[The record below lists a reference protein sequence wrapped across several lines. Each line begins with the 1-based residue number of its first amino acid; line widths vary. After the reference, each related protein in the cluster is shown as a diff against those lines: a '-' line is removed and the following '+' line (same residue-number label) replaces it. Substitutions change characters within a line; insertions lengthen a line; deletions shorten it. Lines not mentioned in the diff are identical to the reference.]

1 MKLIPQ
7 AWLGPTRSPL
17 RYCVA
22 TGLMLCSGWSAM
34 AAPLQSSGSTPA
46 VALTP
51 TTPAAGLMPAT
62 KFAPAAST
70 KANGTPNIRAPKS
83 NADKD
88 APKPTDLTPE
98 LRAQLEETL
107 LQGESTTFE
116 SLLASVQV
124 QFGEA
129 SLLLA
134 ALDRIIEEETT
145 AAEQAA
151 RKLDPDAKRLDVI
164 FGPRCQ
170 AAWWVAGN
178 VHRRTGN
185 FREAIELFEEL
196 IDSNNSTAAR
206 FERAS
211 LLDARGKEA
220 NARRAYDKLL
230 DDLLEQTPDSPLI
243 DKVRLRLA
251 FFSKESGDKLGEDLV
266 AFAADRDDAMK
277 RRAAIVLGLQG
288 VPAKALELYVV
299 DHSMK
304 GKGADTSRFR
314 QEARLAEWAIQ
325 ADNATEA
332 QAHAWEAAIAA
343 KLGRDRHYAMT
354 LLVESYRLDKN
365 ITRLIERFAAAS
377 DAGELTHEARSV
389 WVELLREEGRIDEA
403 IALFEDAGNT
413 DETLIGKTADLAEET
428 QRKLIEIYREDDRT
442 DEMIAAYEQRIAAEP
457 DRLTWREGLSRFYLE
472 RGQPAKAEAVW
483 SSFIAGED
491 TGTGVFDEETL
502 LLGFSIL
509 SNLGLDDLAIT
520 AANRAIE
527 ARKGH
532 LSACLHLFALHQERG
547 RLDLA
552 EAALEQLESLAEE
565 GEPARLDLAEAWER
579 LGRLDRA
586 VEVLEGVV
594 AFRGAAE
601 SGEDLAMHL
610 AWLYSEVGDE
620 EKALVAW
627 RELWTRVNALARR
640 RYVEDRLMTVASRL
654 GTLADIAID
663 LEQSLLDG
671 TATERET
678 GLLVRLYS
686 KVGDP
691 VSASEIIDEFLRTS
705 GGDQVDALQEKA
717 RVYLSC
723 TDFYHY
729 ERTVHEL
736 MKIDPEGKPDYL
748 RQLAM
753 SQLER
758 GKPEEAR
765 DILRQLKDIEGEGT
779 DAAEFEAGV
788 LALAGLKDD
797 AILAYQKGIAGDP
810 NRIESWLLL
819 GNLLK
824 ESGQTQRA
832 IRIFQHLAETA
843 EKDDL
848 FTIAIDGLLNL
859 EASGAVLSWAKRITF
874 ERIAGRNDRA
884 YLYQLVADLAEA
896 NNDTDGVLIALES
909 SLSIAGERRSSI
921 LRELVDRAAG
931 SQDVWNPGAG
941 GNKEK
946 HLAFSR
952 RLVGLGEI
960 VPPDVFLN
968 LGEVFLEADD
978 PASAMRTF
986 RMARDLPDPSAFDR
1000 QTAAIFEGAGYA
1012 EEALST
1018 YERVLVAEPS
1028 SSGLL
1033 VKVAE
1038 MHERLGHFQT
1048 AADLYVRGTELQLSR
1063 QPASSTKEEK
1073 ASTQSGAR
1081 SWWGARNIDDFD
1093 RYFQRNVMGVLAV
1106 LSEREGQALAA
1117 DQRDLALAELAKEL
1131 ADLEAS
1137 LDQPEGET
1145 PKETLGRFPR
1155 SLHRAALVRQ
1165 LAFAFGVPQVAHEM
1179 DLAILDTHFPEDE
1192 GLLPT
1197 LVRDRLQRGQV
1208 ASARALLDGTVRP
1221 AEATAP
1227 LRFLVGQ
1234 AAQQVLP
1241 KEVTVEET
1249 MRLLLPLIIDGK
1261 NGDAAVL
1268 LGRTN
1273 LGKDANSEDVHS
1285 LLSAAMYIGDQNLSL
1300 RFGRNWLLSMFET
1313 GTSSWQMRI
1322 VLEELETI
1330 LEHKEYRGICQLLA
1344 SKATEDPEKGEALLE
1359 MLPALQAKFEE
1370 PLISSEDLRDLIDV
1384 KDDLGWGW
1392 GIGPVILLLP
1402 EAERK
1407 SALRSALPRIDASQR
1422 SSFLVEMINE
1432 ADQPI
1437 GSALSEYIAE
1447 VFPSTLE
1454 EAEIDMIR
1462 YYVGQLGEI
1471 SDNFDAAL
1479 AVCEGL
1485 IEVDPKMHDARRSRM
1500 ALLEKTERLE
1510 EALVSARADW
1520 PLVANDSDFSAQA
1533 VRRDIE
1539 ALLIKHDFDALLV
1552 LMEET
1557 PSDNPTQDL
1566 VNRVRLLQRND
1577 REDQA
1582 AALLAS
1588 ALEQQPESVELH
1600 QTQLSLLH
1608 NPGDHEAL
1616 VATYKRIIELKPEES
1631 RHVLAL
1637 MNYYLGLRDSIHALE
1652 IRESLANEEEQEHA
1666 ALASD
1671 IPGFPG
1677 LILPPG
1683 ATIVFN
1689 GIKYNGG
1696 EADTGDDRPTI
1707 EAVKKLAEAGDE
1719 AGAATTLRRLWRA
1732 FPTGISGQN
1741 RYASMA
1747 FGAANNRVPSWNWP
1761 ADETEPAIDQVPEAE
1776 VINRGGFDQYKQY
1789 EKPEPVVRV
1798 SAFSKMAEYDFGVQ
1812 EMQRLLRTR
1821 ASSALN
1827 SSVARDLI
1835 RGLLDARIAKS
1846 GAAAVR
1852 DELLATIDAEQ
1863 AGKIEHVMLLLL
1875 LDADPDLLDARAE
1888 LVLEELARTL
1898 QTGDLG
1904 PLRALARLHARRGS
1918 TESALR
1924 LYRWCASKVEPITG
1938 FFPMDD
1944 GELIGARDLLA
1955 EVKET
1960 LTGDDLLRIT
1970 EEILFFATLAEDD
1983 WDRGAG
1989 DLLALQTWMDMV
2001 PADEALV
2008 RCEPFLSKLSTT
2020 EFDAAPARELGKMAA
2035 TLYLEA
2041 GQTERALTC
2050 FEIGMAKFD
2059 RSLFPGVVYL
2069 WPNPE
2074 NQGYLS
2080 RQDLALFF
2088 PEDSSVFRDPVAWY
2102 RGLAAKVA
2110 EWLDSERINTTEAA
2124 RISAF
2129 AGLRLAELGMG
2140 ESTVEIVTRALAWE
2154 GLSPDSSLYLVDAA
2168 RAAGAFELANATE
2181 RTLFE
2186 KNELRL
2192 ERVQELVARVL
2203 EAEGP
2208 EAALDL
2214 GDSLTTYTLHPR
2226 LLEVLVEAAQA
2237 HGDPERLDAVTRLQ
2251 AQAEAARARLKEL
2264 DEAE

>member
-1 MKLIPQ
+1 
-7 AWLGPTRSPL
+7 
-17 RYCVA
+17 
-22 TGLMLCSGWSAM
+22 
-34 AAPLQSSGSTPA
+34 
-46 VALTP
+46 
-51 TTPAAGLMPAT
+51 
-62 KFAPAAST
+62 
-70 KANGTPNIRAPKS
+70 
-83 NADKD
+83 
-88 APKPTDLTPE
+88 
-98 LRAQLEETL
+98 
-107 LQGESTTFE
+107 
-116 SLLASVQV
+116 
-124 QFGEA
+124 
-129 SLLLA
+129 
-134 ALDRIIEEETT
+134 
-145 AAEQAA
+145 
-151 RKLDPDAKRLDVI
+151 
-164 FGPRCQ
+164 
-170 AAWWVAGN
+170 
-178 VHRRTGN
+178 
-185 FREAIELFEEL
+185 
-196 IDSNNSTAAR
+196 
-206 FERAS
+206 
-211 LLDARGKEA
+211 
-220 NARRAYDKLL
+220 
-230 DDLLEQTPDSPLI
+230 
-243 DKVRLRLA
+243 A
-251 FFSKESGDKLGEDLV
+251 FFSKESGDKLGEDLL
-266 AFAADRDDAMK
+266 AFAADRDDSMK

-304 GKGADTSRFR
+304 GKGADTARFR

-325 ADNATEA
+325 AENASEA
-332 QAHAWEAAIAA
+332 QAHAWEAATAA
-343 KLGRDRHYAMT
+343 KLGRDRNYAMT
-354 LLVESYRLDKN
+354 LLVEAYRMGEN
-365 ITRLIERFAAAS
+365 TTGLIDRFAAAS
-377 DAGELTHEARSV
+377 DAGELTHEGRSV

-413 DETLIGKTADLAEET
+413 DETLIGKTADLAEAT

-442 DEMIAAYEQRIAAEP
+442 DEMIAAYKKRIAAEP

-472 RGQPAKAEAVW
+472 RGKPAEAEAVW
-483 SSFIAGED
+483 SSFVDGED

-527 ARKGH
+527 ARRGH
-532 LSACLHLFALHQERG
+532 LSACLHLFALHQDRG

-552 EAALEQLESLAEE
+552 EAALEQLESLAAE

-594 AFRGAAE
+594 AVRGAAE

-620 EKALVAW
+620 DKAMVAW

-654 GTLADIAID
+654 GKLADIAID

-705 GGDQVDALQEKA
+705 GGDAVDALQEKA

-729 ERTVHEL
+729 ERTVKEL
-736 MKIDPEGKPDYL
+736 IEIDPDGKPDYL

-758 GKPEEAR
+758 GKPEDAR
-765 DILRQLKDIEGEGT
+765 DILRQLKDLEGEGS

-788 LALAGLKDD
+788 LALAGLKDE
-797 AILAYQKGIAGDP
+797 AILAYQKGIAGDA
-810 NRIESWLLL
+810 NRIESWLML

-859 EASGAVLSWAKRITF
+859 EANGAVLSWAKRITF

-896 NNDTDGVLIALES
+896 NNDTEGVLIALES

-941 GNKEK
+941 GDKQK

-968 LGEVFLEADD
+968 LGEVFLEAGD
-978 PASAMRTF
+978 PTAAMRTF

-1038 MHERLGHFQT
+1038 MHERLGHFET

-1063 QPASSTKEEK
+1063 QPASSTKEEQ
-1073 ASTQSGAR
+1073 ASTLTGAR

-1106 LSEREGQALAA
+1106 LGEQEGQALAA
-1117 DQRDLALAELAKEL
+1117 AQKDLVLAELAKEL
-1131 ADLEAS
+1131 ADLEANA
-1137 LDQPEGET
+1137 DQTEVDVEDET

-1155 SLHRAALVRQ
+1155 SFHRAALVRQ
-1165 LAFAFGVPQVAHEM
+1165 LAFAFGAPELAHEM
-1179 DLAILDTHFPEDE
+1179 DLALLDAHFPTDE
-1192 GLLPT
+1192 ALLPT

-1208 ASARALLDGTVRP
+1208 ASARALLDGTTR
-1221 AEATAP
+1221 ATEATAP

-1234 AAQQVLP
+1234 GAEQALP

-1273 LGKDANSEDVHS
+1273 LGKDANAQDVRA

-1313 GTSSWQMRI
+1313 GTSSWQMRP

-1330 LEHKEYRGICQLLA
+1330 LEYKEYRGICQLLA
-1344 SKATEDPEKGEALLE
+1344 SKATEDPEKGQALLE

-1392 GIGPVILLLP
+1392 GIGPVIMLLP
-1402 EAERK
+1402 EAERT
-1407 SALRSALPRIDASQR
+1407 SALRSALPRMDASHR
-1422 SSFLVEMINE
+1422 SRFLIEMIST
-1432 ADQPI
+1432 ATQPM
-1437 GSALSEYIAE
+1437 GPALSEYIGE
-1447 VFPSTLE
+1447 VFPATLE
-1454 EAEIDMIR
+1454 EAELDMIR
-1462 YYVGQLGEI
+1462 YYAGQLGEV
-1471 SDNFDAAL
+1471 SENFDAAL

-1485 IEVDPKMHDARRSRM
+1485 LGVDAKLHAARSSRI
-1500 ALLEKTERLE
+1500 ALLEKTDRLD
-1510 EALVSARADW
+1510 EALAFAREDW
-1520 PLVANDSDFSAQA
+1520 ALVANDADYNAQNVKRA
-1533 VRRDIE
+1533 IE
-1539 ALLIKHDFDALLV
+1539 ALLTEHDFDALLA

-1557 PSDNPTQDL
+1557 PSDNPDQDL
-1566 VNRVRLLQRND
+1566 VNRIHLMRRND
-1577 REDQA
+1577 REQQA
-1582 AALLAS
+1582 ATLLAK
-1588 ALEQQPESVELH
+1588 ALEEQPESVLF
-1600 QTQLSLLH
+1600 QKTQLTVLRGS
-1608 NPGDHEAL
+1608 GDRPAI
-1616 VATYKRIIELKPEES
+1616 VACYKRIIELEPDEVSHQE
-1631 RHVLAL
+1631 AL
-1637 MNYYLGLRDSIHALE
+1637 MHYYLGLHDSIHALE
-1652 IRESLANEEEQEHA
+1652 IRETLPTTDKAEAESLAG
-1666 ALASD
+1666 S
-1671 IPGFPG
+1671 IPGFAG
-1677 LILPPG
+1677 LILPAG
-1683 ATIVFN
+1683 AVMVISGVSYT
-1689 GIKYNGG
+1689 GG
-1696 EADTGDDRPTI
+1696 ETSTDKDQPTI
-1707 EAVKKLAEAGDE
+1707 AGVKKLAESGDE
-1719 AGAATTLRRLWRA
+1719 AGAATMLRRLWRA
-1732 FPTGISGQN
+1732 FPTGISGQD
-1741 RYASMA
+1741 RYGRMS
-1747 FGAANNRVPSWNWP
+1747 FGAGNNTVPNWTWP
-1761 ADETEPAIDQVPEAE
+1761 ADKVEVTADQEPIEE
-1776 VINRGGFDQYKQY
+1776 VIYRGGFAQYKQY
-1789 EKPEPVVRV
+1789 EKPEPVTRV
-1798 SAFSKMAEYDFGVQ
+1798 SAFVKMAHYDFGVR

-1835 RGLLDARIAKS
+1835 GGLLDARIT
-1846 GAAAVR
+1846 AASAAVVR
-1852 DELLATIDAEQ
+1852 DELLATINGDQ
-1863 AGKIEHVMLLLL
+1863 AGKIEHVMLLQL
-1875 LDADPDLLDARAE
+1875 LDDNPDLLDANAE

-1904 PLRALARLHARRGS
+1904 PLRALARLYARRDS
-1918 TESALR
+1918 ADSSASALR
-1924 LYRWCASKVEPITG
+1924 IYRWCASKVQPITG
-1938 FFPMDD
+1938 YFPMDGG
-1944 GELIGARDLLA
+1944 GELIDARDLLA

-1960 LTGDDLLRIT
+1960 LTGDELLSVT
-1970 EEILFFATLAEDD
+1970 EEILFFATSSEDD
-1983 WDRGAG
+1983 WDRGRG
-1989 DLLALQTWMDMV
+1989 DLFVLQTWMDMV
-2001 PADEALV
+2001 PADEALA
-2008 RCEPFLSKLSTT
+2008 RCEPFLGQLSST
-2020 EFDAAPARELGKMAA
+2020 EFDAAPARELGKLAV

-2050 FEIGMAKFD
+2050 FEIGLAKFD

-2074 NQGYLS
+2074 SPGYIS
-2080 RQDLALFF
+2080 NQDLARFF
-2088 PEDSSVFRDPVAWY
+2088 PEDSSSFQDSAAWY
-2102 RGLAAKVA
+2102 RGLASKLA
-2110 EWLDSERINTTEAA
+2110 EWLDSERISISNAA
-2124 RISAF
+2124 RFSAF
-2129 AGLRLAELGMG
+2129 AALRLAELG
-2140 ESTVEIVTRALAWE
+2140 ETDSAIEIVTAVLAWDDLPR
-2154 GLSPDSSLYLVDAA
+2154 GSSLYLVDAA
-2168 RAAGAFELANATE
+2168 RAAGAADLANATE

-2186 KNELRL
+2186 KDELIL

-2203 EAEGP
+2203 ESEGP

-2214 GDSLTTYTLHPR
+2214 GDTLTSYTLHPR
-2226 LLEVLVEAAQA
+2226 LLEVLVRAAQA
-2237 HGDPERLDAVTRLQ
+2237 HGDPVRLAAITDLQTR
-2251 AQAEAARARLKEL
+2251 AEAASARLEEL
-2264 DEAE
+2264 DRAEAEAMAKDD